1 MVGVN
6 CNQLNVIN

>member
-1 MVGVN
+1 MLGVN